1 MNIKINIK
9 NSKIV
14 DSNIAS
20 GIKAPVQSVDAD
32 MEDTEIIRTQLFSD
46 ISVDEFCSK
55 IEQSQAM
62 VQMSREEYASLQAIM
77 KTRNDRKRFI
87 DGLMKHLQSF
97 AEGVLA
103 SIVANQ
109 IQGM

>member
-9 NSKIV
+9 NSKLE

-20 GIKAPVQSVDAD
+20 GIKAPVQSVTAD
-32 MEDTEIIRTQLFSD
+32 IEGAEIIRTQLFSN
-46 ISVDEFCSK
+46 IRVDEFCSQ

-62 VQMSREEYASLQAIM
+62 VQMSREEYASLQDILKA
-77 KTRNDRKRFI
+77 RNDRKRFI
-87 DGLMKHLQSF
+87 DGLSKHLQSF

-109 IQGM
+109 IHF